1 MAEKIGADTS
11 YICVKA
17 LEKGV
22 NIIGVTRGE
31 VTKIHHTEKL
41 DQGEVLIAQFTENT
55 SAMKI
60 RGKAEVYTQFG
71 MIRAGEVDDHRR
83 AAVDGA
89 ARAGVK
95 VVGGRGVADVE
106 VKMRMRV
113 DKAGEQQHPGHVHH
127 LRADGGNIAADI
139 EDLLAL
145 HQNIRPAGP
154 LAGDNGTALE
164 QQSHHKTSSFVLIS
178 VGIIPLFAPL
188 CKAQ

>member
-1 MAEKIGADTS
+1 MAEKIGADIS

-71 MIRAGEVDDHRR
+71 MIRAGEVD
-83 AAVDGA
+83 
-89 ARAGVK
+89 
-95 VVGGRGVADVE
+95 
-106 VKMRMRV
+106 
-113 DKAGEQQHPGHVHH
+113 
-127 LRADGGNIAADI
+127 I
-139 EDLLAL
+139 E
-145 HQNIRPAGP
+145 
-154 LAGDNGTALE
+154 
-164 QQSHHKTSSFVLIS
+164 K
-178 VGIIPLFAPL
+178 
-188 CKAQ
+188 K

>member
-71 MIRAGEVDDHRR
+71 MIRAGESILRKNN
-83 AAVDGA
+83 AAKDFVWEFFC
-89 ARAGVK
+89 
-95 VVGGRGVADVE
+95 GG
-106 VKMRMRV
+106 
-113 DKAGEQQHPGHVHH
+113 
-127 LRADGGNIAADI
+127 
-139 EDLLAL
+139 
-145 HQNIRPAGP
+145 
-154 LAGDNGTALE
+154 
-164 QQSHHKTSSFVLIS
+164 
-178 VGIIPLFAPL
+178 
-188 CKAQ
+188 